1 MADTEEFNPQIDKEA
16 LKKLRLVV
24 VAYSHVEKEMF
35 ATKQAYE
42 AEVEVEEAPDASNNS
57 DESDESEDD
66 DTDAEEEGIGGS
78 PSPRTLPAND
88 PIRKAAE

>member
-1 MADTEEFNPQIDKEA
+1 MADTEEFSPQIDKEA

-42 AEVEVEEAPDASNNS
+42 AEVEVEERAAQVV
-57 DESDESEDD
+57 
-66 DTDAEEEGIGGS
+66 EEIKKLGIEAKGS
-78 PSPRTLPAND
+78 PGDQYFFDQFTS
-88 PIRKAAE
+88 